1 MSTPAAKAQSR
12 KLNIGCGW
20 DKKEG
25 FVNADLNAFHTPD
38 VVADA
43 CDLAMF
49 EDGSFDFILAQD
61 ILEHMERS
69 KTVIALKEWSRLLSP
84 DGHVDIRVPSLFG
97 MFELLSKP
105 ESRAAEKA
113 EQIIHLMYGTQAY
126 NGDYHL
132 AGFTAEVLV
141 EYLKRAGLVVRWAEV
156 KDEWLFDLQVVKSGN
171 IVTFEDIVHNAYFEV
186 LGRPV
191 DGGGLLGWVT
201 LLKKGASGEQIRSS
215 LLKSAEYEASR
226 TKPAYIRQY

>member
-1 MSTPAAKAQSR
+1 MSTPATKAQFR

-25 FVNADLNAFHTPD
+25 FINADLNAFHSPD

-43 CDLAMF
+43 CDLSMF
-49 EDGSFDFILAQD
+49 EDGSFDYILAQD
-61 ILEHMERS
+61 ILEHMERA
-69 KTVIALKEWSRLLSP
+69 KTVVALKEWSRLLSP
-84 DGHVDIRVPSLFG
+84 GGHIDIRVPSLFG

-105 ESRAAEKA
+105 ENRAPEKA

-132 AGFTAEVLV
+132 AGFTAELLV
-141 EYLKRAGLVVRWAEV
+141 EYLKRAGLAVRWAEV
-156 KDEWLFDLQVVKSGN
+156 KDEWLFDLEVVKASN

-191 DGGGLLGWVT
+191 DGGGLLGWVDQ
-201 LLKKGASGEQIRSS
+201 LKGGASADQIRGA
-215 LLKSAEYEASR
+215 LLGSAEFQAIE
-226 TKPAYIRQY
+226 TKPAYHRYY